1 MQYPWGVS
9 YIMNKRSKTIF
20 ISILAAIAIIITI
33 GIIVNI
39 NRTEKTES
47 PEPPHKIMHVYMPDV
62 VGQMEESAYNKLSEI
77 GFYNIKIEYVKTG
90 LSEAGRVNRQSI
102 PPQTTAG
109 TDFEITLYIESK

>member
-1 MQYPWGVS
+1 MDK
-9 YIMNKRSKTIF
+9 KRIKTIC
-20 ISILAAIAIIITI
+20 IPVLVIIAIIITI
-33 GIIVNI
+33 GIIVN
-39 NRTEKTES
+39 NSLTEKTES

-62 VGQMEESAYNKLSEI
+62 VGQMEESAYNKLSDI
-77 GFYNIKIEYVKTG
+77 GFYNIKIEYETTG